1 MDTTKSYLKKL
12 DFVGNEIKPNL
23 AGNTIVSTTS
33 GGFLSILLGLV
44 TMAALI
50 FFGQELIFRER
61 PLARTYQRI
70 DPNISLETSK
80 FPVVFSILAKSGQ
93 NISTSEDVRND
104 FKIYAE
110 LMKFR
115 INDQGQNIHLLVVIP
130 VVPCSR
136 PIIGNEFSDKMKE
149 NGFDINNFFCIDMS
163 SIPAEERYI
172 AKAVGSPGNNL
183 IRVSVDMCDHDNVQN
198 CGKTFEKYGSLYLNV
213 LFFDKF
219 IDISSFSKPIQE
231 NILNCPI
238 PLSNKME
245 ASIQININNNVL
257 VTDEGYIFS
266 SIKETTFVSVDN
278 FERNY
283 TDLKEKSRSVMILS
297 FNANIKETYTE
308 RQYLKIQELM
318 ANMGGFL
325 KGIMM
330 CCKILNHFNSEVTLI
345 NQIKQIEYSVGKK
358 NNQNIRFQ
366 TSLNQSIKKSSVDS
380 RINIQSENKDEICLI
395 GLCDYLRNMLICKIK
410 ENTYLKQN
418 ALSCLDIEMMLKQ
431 REIVSE
437 LKQKLEEH

>member
-1 MDTTKSYLKKL
+1 M
-12 DFVGNEIKPNL
+12 
-23 AGNTIVSTTS
+23 
-33 GGFLSILLGLV
+33 
-44 TMAALI
+44 
-50 FFGQELIFRER
+50 IFREK
-61 PLARTYQRI
+61 PVARTYPRI
-70 DPNISLETSK
+70 DKFLSHETSK
-80 FPVVFSILAKSGQ
+80 FPVVFGIYTKSGL

-104 FKIYAE
+104 FKLYAD
-110 LMKFR
+110 LMMFR
-115 INDQGQNIHLLVVIP
+115 INDQDQNRASLKIFP

-136 PIIGNEFSDKMKE
+136 TLIGDEFSDKLKE
-149 NGFDINNFFCIDMS
+149 NGTNVNNFFCMDMA
-163 SIPAEERYI
+163 SIPAEDRYI
-172 AKAVGSPGNNL
+172 AQVIGTPGSNT
-183 IRVSVDMCDHDNVQN
+183 IRVFVNMCDPDKVPN
-198 CGKTFEKYGSLYLNV
+198 CGKTFEKYGTLSISV
-213 LFFDKF
+213 TFFDKF
-219 IDISSFSKPIQE
+219 INLSSFSNPIQE
-231 NILNCPI
+231 NMLNYTA

-245 ASIQININNNVL
+245 ATIKFNINNNVL

-266 SIKETTFVSVDN
+266 SIQETTFVSVDN

-358 NNQNIRFQ
+358 NKQNIRFQ
-366 TSLNQSIKKSSVDS
+366 TSLNQTIKKSSVDS

-431 REIVSE
+431 REMVSE